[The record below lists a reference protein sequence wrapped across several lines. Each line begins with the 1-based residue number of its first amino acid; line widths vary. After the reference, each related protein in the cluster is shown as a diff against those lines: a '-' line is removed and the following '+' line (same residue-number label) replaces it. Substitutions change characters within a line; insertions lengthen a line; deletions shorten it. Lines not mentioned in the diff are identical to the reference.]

1 MPALTLAN
9 TVRELRQHYGS
20 PEQPPSSDPFELVLW
35 ENVAY
40 LTTPERRH
48 EAFDLLKRT
57 IGTRPAAI
65 LAASQA
71 ELEAVTGHGI
81 LASKFADKLRACAR
95 IAHEKFGGDVSRA
108 ARLPLPDAKKAMES
122 FPGIGEPGAE
132 KILLFSG
139 HYTLLAP
146 ESNGLRV
153 LVRLGLVAGGA
164 SYAKT
169 YAAANA
175 MSRDSGVRGRAL
187 ENAHLLLQLHGQT
200 LCKRE
205 RPHCDEC
212 PLAVQCPYAR
222 AQEATPPRAKRRGR
236 R

>member
-9 TVRELRQHYGS
+9 TVRELRQHYGA
-20 PEQPPSSDPFELVLW
+20 PEGPPSIDPFELVLW
-35 ENVAY
+35 ENIAY
-40 LTTPERRH
+40 LATPERRH
-48 EAFDLLKRT
+48 EAFELLKRMV
-57 IGTRPAAI
+57 GTQPRAI

-81 LASKFADKLRACAR
+81 LAGKFADKLRACAR
-95 IAHEKFGGDVSRA
+95 ISLEKFGGDLDA
-108 ARLPLPDAKKAMES
+108 AIRKPLPDAKRALQA

-139 HYTLLAP
+139 HYALLAP

-153 LVRLGLVAGGA
+153 LVRLGLVPEEK

-169 YAAANA
+169 YAAA
-175 MSRDSGVRGRAL
+175 RDMAEGSGVRGRAL
-187 ENAHLLLQLHGQT
+187 QTAHQLLMQHGQT

-212 PLAVQCPYAR
+212 PLSIECAYAR
-222 AQEATPPRAKRRGR
+222 AQAKARKGK
-236 R
+236 